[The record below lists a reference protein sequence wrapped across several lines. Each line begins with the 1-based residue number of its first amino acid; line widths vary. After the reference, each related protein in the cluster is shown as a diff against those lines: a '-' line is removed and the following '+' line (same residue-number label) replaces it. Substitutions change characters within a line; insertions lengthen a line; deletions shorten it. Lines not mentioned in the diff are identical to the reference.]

1 MGIDIFHNNN
11 NFNNCSGHHCNNNHC
26 NDNHCNDYN
35 TENINSFIG
44 KINNAN
50 EFNCYLRSFFN
61 KVSNTLSLDYCD
73 VDKIKI
79 NISVTNKTKPSNICR
94 AIVQDN
100 ITGQCRRCTRKKKYG
115 EVCGLHNKRKNSFKM
130 VPQNTQSETSKI
142 FLDLYSLITKKH
154 TQNKSESMR
163 KIAFNYI
170 EYMINTDNGEV
181 FINNDDNNLV
191 YIDHINNLDL
201 PFII

>member
-1 MGIDIFHNNN
+1 MGIDFLHCN
-11 NFNNCSGHHCNNNHC
+11 NFNNNCDNNG
-26 NDNHCNDYN
+26 NDTNI
-35 TENINSFIG
+35 TE
-44 KINNAN
+44 KINNVN
-50 EFNCYLRSFFN
+50 EFNCHLRSFFDN
-61 KVSNTLSLDYCD
+61 VSNKLSLDYCD

-130 VPQNTQSETSKI
+130 VPQNTQSETSKM
-142 FLDLYSLITKKH
+142 FLDLYSLISKTH

-181 FINNDDNNLV
+181 FIHNDETDNLT

-201 PFII
+201 PFIV

>member
-1 MGIDIFHNNN
+1 MGGGIDIFNNNN
-11 NFNNCSGHHCNNNHC
+11 NFNNCSGNQC
-26 NDNHCNDYN
+26 NDNHYNDEKF
-35 TENINSFIG
+35 TENINNI
-44 KINNAN
+44 N
-50 EFNCYLRSFFN
+50 EFNCHLRSFFN
-61 KVSNTLSLDYCD
+61 SISNKLSLDYCD

-79 NISVTNKTKPSNICR
+79 NVAITNRTKPSNICR

-130 VPQNTQSETSKI
+130 VPQNTESETSKM
-142 FLDLYSLITKKH
+142 FLDLYSLISKKH
-154 TQNKSESMR
+154 IQTNSESMR

-170 EYMINTDNGEV
+170 EYTINTENGEV
-181 FINNDDNNLV
+181 FIQNDETDNLV